1 MSTKMKFEMPHVY
14 IIFLL
19 VMVLVVVLSHFIPAG
34 EFVKILDPVTNKMKI
49 DPTQFHYLENVKSIG
64 FIDFFTAVHQGI
76 VNAGHLIVLVLMAS
90 GAIYVLDQSGS
101 LAAGIHALLR
111 ISAGKEK
118 VVIIALSFV
127 MSLMGAIGFGE
138 GALPFFPLIIAVIMG
153 LGYDRITGFAVGV
166 LSVCAGFSSGFA
178 NLYTTGIA
186 QDIVGLPLFSGIG
199 FRVIAFLIF
208 TSVVLFFILSYANKI
223 KKNPK
228 KSYCRLEYTQQLQE
242 GFKAEESEELPFT
255 FSRKLALFSLLG
267 IVALSVYGA
276 TKLRWGMPQIS
287 GLYVMYAVFLGI
299 VLRISPNKVAKDF
312 GMGAAL
318 LLPPILAI
326 GLAGSV
332 MVLMQQAKIV
342 DTMVF
347 GMSEFLQ
354 GKSEFVTLFLV
365 FISIVF
371 FNFFVIS
378 GSGKALI
385 LMPMLGPLAI
395 ILGINQQVM
404 VLLFQ
409 FGDGF
414 TNYLWP
420 TAGALM
426 AALGMCK
433 VDYTQW
439 FRFSIIPIIVLHVV
453 AFVLIVI
460 ANYMKL
466 GPF

>member
-1 MSTKMKFEMPHVY
+1 MSTKIKFQMPHVY

-19 VMVLVVVLSHFIPAG
+19 VMILVVILSHFIPAG
-34 EFVKILDPVTNKMKI
+34 EFAKTLDPLTNKMKI
-49 DPTQFHYLENVKSIG
+49 DPTQFNYLLDVKPIG
-64 FIDFFTAVHQGI
+64 FIDFFTAIHQGI

-90 GAIYVLDQSGS
+90 GAIYVLEQSGS
-101 LAAGIHALLR
+101 LAAGIHSLLK
-111 ISAGKEK
+111 ISSGKEK
-118 VVIIALSFV
+118 LVIIALSFV

-138 GALPFFPLIIAVIMG
+138 GALPFYPLIISVIMG
-153 LGYDRITGFAVGV
+153 LGYDRMTGLAVG
-166 LSVCAGFSSGFA
+166 LLPVCAGFTSGFA

-186 QDIVGLPLFSGIG
+186 QDIVGLPLFSGFT
-199 FRVIAFLIF
+199 FRVVAFFVF
-208 TSVVLFFILSYANKI
+208 TFIVIFFILKYANKI
-223 KKNPK
+223 KKDPH
-228 KSYCRLEYTQQLQE
+228 KSLCKLEYINQDQQKLE
-242 GFKAEESEELPFT
+242 LSNEELPFT
-255 FSRKLALFSLLG
+255 FSKKISLFSLLA
-267 IVALSVYGA
+267 VVVLSVYGA
-276 TKLRWGMPQIS
+276 TQLKWGMPQIS
-287 GLYVMYAVFLGI
+287 GMYVCYAVFLGI
-299 VLRISPNKVAKDF
+299 VLKITPNKVATDF
-312 GMGAAL
+312 GVGAAR

-332 MVLMQQAKIV
+332 MVLMQQAKMV
-342 DTMVF
+342 DTMVY
-347 GMSEFLQ
+347 GMSGFLNGQ
-354 GKSEFVTLFLV
+354 SEFVTLFLV
-365 FISIVF
+365 FICIVF

-385 LMPMLGPLAI
+385 LMPMLGPLAM

-409 FGDGF
+409 FGDGP

-439 FRFSIIPIIVLHVV
+439 FRFSIVPIIALHVG
-453 AFVLIVI
+453 AFALILI

>member
-1 MSTKMKFEMPHVY
+1 M
-14 IIFLL
+14 
-19 VMVLVVVLSHFIPAG
+19 
-34 EFVKILDPVTNKMKI
+34 
-49 DPTQFHYLENVKSIG
+49 
-64 FIDFFTAVHQGI
+64 
-76 VNAGHLIVLVLMAS
+76 
-90 GAIYVLDQSGS
+90 
-101 LAAGIHALLR
+101 
-111 ISAGKEK
+111 
-118 VVIIALSFV
+118 
-127 MSLMGAIGFGE
+127 
-138 GALPFFPLIIAVIMG
+138 
-153 LGYDRITGFAVGV
+153 
-166 LSVCAGFSSGFA
+166 
-178 NLYTTGIA
+178 
-186 QDIVGLPLFSGIG
+186 
-199 FRVIAFLIF
+199 
-208 TSVVLFFILSYANKI
+208 
-223 KKNPK
+223 
-228 KSYCRLEYTQQLQE
+228 
-242 GFKAEESEELPFT
+242 
-255 FSRKLALFSLLG
+255 
-267 IVALSVYGA
+267 
-276 TKLRWGMPQIS
+276 
-287 GLYVMYAVFLGI
+287 
-299 VLRISPNKVAKDF
+299 
-312 GMGAAL
+312 
-318 LLPPILAI
+318 
-326 GLAGSV
+326 
-332 MVLMQQAKIV
+332 
-342 DTMVF
+342 
-347 GMSEFLQ
+347 Q